1 MNPDQRYLTNED
13 IGDSDYRHLKPEDAA
28 SVSGLDAM
36 AGGVNGRDLPT
47 PKAAMLAFDNNKGK
61 PDAKD
66 S

>member
-13 IGDSDYRHLKPEDAA
+13 IGGGDYRHLKPEDAA

-47 PKAAMLAFDNNKGK
+47 PKAGMLVFGNNKGK
-61 PDAKD
+61 PN
-66 S
+66 SESG